1 MAINLGEF
9 GNQME
14 IRRKIYQAMQPA
26 QSSDRITRK
35 ALEQFQQL
43 VPGLHAAV
51 ILLDGQTGVVTIA
64 VPVKTTFNRGTFSF
78 RPDDCKNRKVSRTT
92 F

>member
-35 ALEQFQQL
+35 VLEQFQQL
-43 VPGLHAAV
+43 VPGL
-51 ILLDGQTGVVTIA
+51 LPPLYYWM
-64 VPVKTTFNRGTFSF
+64 VKLG
-78 RPDDCKNRKVSRTT
+78 
-92 F
+92 